1 MSLLYHTLWEIAPFL
16 RRSPKKSFAT
26 RYSAKPKHIPCNM
39 KTFLKANFFS
49 IAVSLCTA
57 IAMIFLILFP
67 ALGTGAATKGLTLWA
82 QKIVPTLFP
91 FFFLSSLLVHL
102 GTAQKIAPA
111 LSPVT
116 RKLFRT
122 GGESALIYAISV
134 FSGYPVGSKMIADFV
149 ERGLMEKD
157 EAVRAS
163 AFCSTA
169 GPLFIVGSVGTGMFG
184 SPSLGAKML
193 LAHLLGGL
201 LAGVCFRGRG
211 NFAPRKRPL
220 SSTKSTNPLYDSV
233 YSAVISTLM
242 VGGFICVFSVVSE
255 LLFIS
260 GIVTPIVRLFGMAF
274 SHVDGAD
281 CLAKGL
287 TVGLLECTGGS
298 AILSQT
304 GATPLAA
311 SLSCAVISFG
321 GLCVFAQSVAHL
333 KRAGLPVKTHFFA
346 KILHALF
353 AFMLCL
359 LFLS

>member
-1 MSLLYHTLWEIAPFL
+1 
-16 RRSPKKSFAT
+16 
-26 RYSAKPKHIPCNM
+26 M
-39 KTFLKANFFS
+39 KTFLKTNFLS
-49 IAVSLCTA
+49 VAVSFCTA
-57 IAMIFLILFP
+57 LAMIFLLAFP

-91 FFFLSSLLVHL
+91 FFFLSSLLINL

-149 ERGLMEKD
+149 ERGLMEKE

-211 NFAPRKRPL
+211 RYSQKPKRISYEKPE
-220 SSTKSTNPLYDSV
+220 NPLYEST
-233 YSAVISTLM
+233 YNAVISTLM

-255 LLFIS
+255 LLFAT
-260 GIVTPIVRLFGMAF
+260 GIVTPIVSLFGMAF
-274 SHVDGAD
+274 SHVDGANY
-281 CLAKGL
+281 LAKGL

-298 AILSQT
+298 AILSHA

-311 SLSCAVISFG
+311 SLSCATISFG

-346 KILHALF
+346 KILHAVFSFL
-353 AFMLCL
+353 LCL

>member
-1 MSLLYHTLWEIAPFL
+1 
-16 RRSPKKSFAT
+16 
-26 RYSAKPKHIPCNM
+26 M
-39 KTFLKANFFS
+39 KTFLKTNFLS
-49 IAVSLCTA
+49 VAVSLCTA
-57 IAMIFLILFP
+57 LAMIFLLAFP
-67 ALGTGAATKGLTLWA
+67 ALGTGAATKGLNLWA
-82 QKIVPTLFP
+82 QKVVPTLFP
-91 FFFLSSLLVHL
+91 FFFLSSLLVNL
-102 GTAQKIAPA
+102 GKVQKIAPT

-149 ERGLMEKD
+149 ERGLMEK
-157 EAVRAS
+157 EEGVRAS

-193 LAHLLGGL
+193 LCHLLGGL

-211 NFAPRKRPL
+211 NFTPRKRPL

-242 VGGFICVFSVVSE
+242 VGGFICAFSVIGE

-260 GIVTPIVRLFGMAF
+260 GIATPIVKFF
-274 SHVDGAD
+274 SLIFLRANGTEH
-281 CLAKGL
+281 LAKGL
-287 TVGLLECTGGS
+287 IVGLLECTGGS
-298 AILSQT
+298 AILSNA
-304 GATPLAA
+304 GATPLAT

-346 KILHALF
+346 KLLHALF
-353 AFMLCL
+353 SFSFCL
-359 LFLS
+359 VLLSV